1 MISSANKRDVD
12 CLIFRCLVILPR
24 LDSISSVLEV
34 LDSFL
39 HLIVPTRGLVDVLF
53 DQIDQ
58 IINVICRYL

>member
-24 LDSISSVLEV
+24 LYSISSVLEV

-39 HLIVPTRGLVDVLF
+39 HLIIPRSLVDVLL
-53 DQIDQ
+53 DKIDQ
-58 IINVICRYL
+58 VVNVICRYL